1 VEISAP
7 TIDPL
12 ARWRTATIVASGF
25 AALELV
31 LLLIIGIALLS
42 KPLSAHAR
50 EAAITHA
57 TGIAQAPSRTEPKR
71 ATLSRGE
78 TSVLVLN
85 GNGVDGAAAA
95 AASRVR
101 ARGYSVAATGNAAQS
116 YGQSVVMYR
125 PGRRPEAQRLARDLG
140 VAIVGPLDGIT
151 VRQLLG
157 AQVVVVLGT

>member
-1 VEISAP
+1 VELSAP
-7 TIDPL
+7 TLDPL
-12 ARWRTATIVASGF
+12 ARWRTATFVASGF

-31 LLLIIGIALLS
+31 LLLIIGVALLS

-50 EAAITHA
+50 EAALTRA
-57 TGIAQAPSRTEPKR
+57 TGIAQAPSRPEPKS

-85 GNGVDGAAAA
+85 GNGIAGAAAA

-101 ARGYSVAATGNAAQS
+101 ARGYSVTATGNAARS
-116 YGQSVVMYR
+116 YGRSVVMYR
-125 PGRRPEAQRLARDLG
+125 PGRRPEAHRLARDLG
-140 VAIVGPLDGIT
+140 LAIVGPLDG
-151 VRQLLG
+151 VSLRQLRG